1 MRKGKDRKK
10 KENKS
15 KFINASPRL
24 HIFGSR
30 VAEEK
35 EKKKKEIKE
44 KYVFWML
51 SHLNIFCCRLEV
63 VKAKLKKNKLETE
76 KNDLEKQELTDSK
89 IKLINEYR
97 NICKK
102 K

>member
-63 VKAKLKKNKLETE
+63 VKAKLKKKQAGETGAYWF
-76 KNDLEKQELTDSK
+76 NG
-89 IKLINEYR
+89 
-97 NICKK
+97 KK
-102 K
+102 RSGETGAYWFKDQAYKRI

>member
-89 IKLINEYR
+89 TKLSNEYR